1 MLSIYIKLLITI
13 STSILVS
20 CIMIPYTPNS
30 DIVQLERKISKDT
43 PVSLTIGPRRFLEE
57 MANEMIER
65 EERIEILPAL
75 LFRDTVFPTGDWT
88 FAALFSPESRE
99 RIKDTAAEYLIAFG
113 PMNYKEDYSH
123 DWMDR
128 SIGFWGIA
136 NVKSERNI
144 SAVIIDLEQSCFLVS
159 FTVECEASTLGVGW
173 LIGFFIVP
181 ETRRSVVKFL
191 ADGLV
196 KNLADAKT
204 TGTIRVVLMAAE
216 STAIDENPLS
226 KQ

>member
-1 MLSIYIKLLITI
+1 MLSIYIRLLITI

-30 DIVQLERKISKDT
+30 DIVELEGKISNDS
-43 PVSLTIGPRRFLEE
+43 PLSLTIGPRRFLEE
-57 MANEMIER
+57 MANEMTER
-65 EERIEILPAL
+65 EQRIEILPAL
-75 LFRDTVFPTGDWT
+75 QFRDTVFPTGNWT
-88 FAALFSPESRE
+88 FASLFSPESRE
-99 RIKDTAAEYLIAFG
+99 RIKDTAAEYLIIFG
-113 PMNYKEDYSH
+113 SMNYTEDDSH

-136 NVKSERNI
+136 NIESERNI

-159 FTVECEASTLGVGW
+159 FTVECEASTRGIGW
-173 LIGFFIVP
+173 FFGFFIVP
-181 ETRRSVVKFL
+181 ETRRSVVNSL

-196 KNLADAKT
+196 KNLVDVKT

-216 STAIDENPLS
+216 STTADENPLS
-226 KQ
+226 K